1 MSAEASV
8 LIALGVLPAVIAL
21 ALIAAAGVYVYYGR
35 QQRLR
40 AAREDLRARLT
51 PPAPVGAPPAPA
63 PPPPA
68 APAPHHR
75 EGPAWGERLSRL
87 RELAASY
94 LQAWQERHE
103 ERRPEAGGP
112 ETTRPGALASEHD
125 EEGAEPSDDS
135 GAAD

>member
-21 ALIAAAGVYVYYGR
+21 ALIAAAGVYAYYGR

-40 AAREDLRARLT
+40 AAREDLRARVT
-51 PPAPVGAPPAPA
+51 APA
-63 PPPPA
+63 PLPAPPVSALPPPT
-68 APAPHHR
+68 APAPHRR
-75 EGPAWGERLSRL
+75 EAPAWGERLSRL

-94 LQAWQERHE
+94 LQAWQERRE
-103 ERRPEAGGP
+103 ERRPEAGSS
-112 ETTRPGALASEHD
+112 ETTRPGALASERD
-125 EEGAEPSDDS
+125 EEEAEPSDGS